1 MSMHEDLKK
10 RFNEEGYVVVRDLF
24 EPSEIEFYR
33 EVIKEAIK
41 ERKQF
46 DERSLK
52 DKSEYEQSF
61 TQCQNLWEDYLDIRK
76 LTFDQRICEL
86 ASELLGTKAI
96 RLWHDQALLKESGGR
111 ETDPHHDQPYWPIKE
126 TSTITAW
133 IPLCDINET
142 NGQLGF
148 YPGSHKI
155 QDKKFINI
163 FSGKVDEK
171 DFLKESNLDSDEVIY
186 QNLQVGDVSF
196 HHGLT
201 FHRAKPNLSKS
212 DRIVHTAIFFA
223 DGSTR
228 GDDKFHFSVDRPN
241 IKVGEKIQS
250 DVTPLAYPINNL
262 PKRPE
267 NGISDDFMGYKMLGL
282 LPKD

>member
-1 MSMHEDLKK
+1 MHEDLKK
-10 RFNEEGYVVVRDLF
+10 RFNEEGYVVVRDLI

-163 FSGKVDEK
+163 F
-171 DFLKESNLDSDEVIY
+171 F
-186 QNLQVGDVSF
+186 
-196 HHGLT
+196 
-201 FHRAKPNLSKS
+201 
-212 DRIVHTAIFFA
+212 
-223 DGSTR
+223 
-228 GDDKFHFSVDRPN
+228 
-241 IKVGEKIQS
+241 
-250 DVTPLAYPINNL
+250 
-262 PKRPE
+262 
-267 NGISDDFMGYKMLGL
+267 
-282 LPKD
+282 

>member
-262 PKRPE
+262 PKRPK